1 MVAVIHG
8 DDDSE
13 EPADFRHTPVAS
25 IVPQNCRGANR
36 RAVSRVPAG
45 PWLAVPG
52 LLALTAVL
60 VLLAALRL
68 RRLEIN
74 YGAE

>member
-1 MVAVIHG
+1 
-8 DDDSE
+8 
-13 EPADFRHTPVAS
+13 
-25 IVPQNCRGANR
+25 
-36 RAVSRVPAG
+36 
-45 PWLAVPG
+45 VPG

>member
-1 MVAVIHG
+1 M
-8 DDDSE
+8 
-13 EPADFRHTPVAS
+13 
-25 IVPQNCRGANR
+25 
-36 RAVSRVPAG
+36 
-45 PWLAVPG
+45 PG